1 MELQRLQLTGAT
13 RFYSRQDRSFRP
25 YYQQEKMTIQ
35 KEQLIKDTYKNLKS
49 DLLLCVKYHR
59 RNKPE
64 LVREYFWTDQRDKI
78 EEQLQV
84 ICKPFSEVQKIQI
97 EKVISD
103 LHIFYSINNE
113 AWLKKSKKSF
123 KQKSKSL
130 SEKTI
135 SEA

>member
-1 MELQRLQLTGAT
+1 MKEREL
-13 RFYSRQDRSFRP
+13 
-25 YYQQEKMTIQ
+25 Q

-64 LVREYFWTDQRDKI
+64 LVKEYFWTDQRDKI
-78 EEQLQV
+78 NDQLQV
-84 ICKPFSEVQKIQI
+84 ICKPFSEIQKIQI
-97 EKVISD
+97 SKVISD
-103 LHIFYSINNE
+103 LHTFYSINNE
-113 AWLKKSKKSF
+113 QWLKKSKKSL

>member
-1 MELQRLQLTGAT
+1 MKEMKL
-13 RFYSRQDRSFRP
+13 
-25 YYQQEKMTIQ
+25 Q

-113 AWLKKSKKSF
+113 AWLKKSKKSL